1 MCGFLLFSYYVYLAA
16 RGEEEGVEEGRPE
29 HFPLFIYL
37 FFLCVSLGM
46 YRLDRLVIS
55 GSATPA
61 GHPRRKGAAPGRLS
75 SGRPSQQRW
84 QQQNDLVDSPQALSS
99 ATTTTTVS
107 LRTVSSLCPF
117 QGGAMPTVLDQ
128 SHGNTVSAGPQS
140 SSPFLPQGRQTS
152 APSGGHVLSVLE
164 GPLPAEIREI
174 IHSQCSGEPAE
185 VAERHA
191 RRLLSTNRRV
201 RVYREELQSA
211 VEEVGDV
218 AQMLQ
223 RHETVQ
229 DALRVELKD
238 LDAQIER
245 LVRERQLCELQLSQ
259 EEEARRRDEVKLRD
273 AKERVS
279 VLRSTIDTITQE
291 SLAGYVVL
299 RQLVPNLNVEN
310 YVV

>member
-1 MCGFLLFSYYVYLAA
+1 MH
-16 RGEEEGVEEGRPE
+16 RP
-29 HFPLFIYL
+29 
-37 FFLCVSLGM
+37 
-46 YRLDRLVIS
+46 DRLVIS
-55 GSATPA
+55 GSVTPA
-61 GHPRRKGAAPGRLS
+61 GHPRRKGTAPGRLS
-75 SGRPSQQRW
+75 SGGPSQQRR

-99 ATTTTTVS
+99 ATTTTVS
-107 LRTVSSLCPF
+107 SRTVSSLCPF
-117 QGGAMPTVLDQ
+117 QFGAMPTVLDP
-128 SHGNTVSAGPQS
+128 SHGNAVSAGTQS
-140 SSPFLPQGRQTS
+140 SSPLLPQGRQAT
-152 APSGGHVLSVLE
+152 APSGSHVLSVLE

-191 RRLLSTNRRV
+191 RRLLSTHRRV

-223 RHETVQ
+223 RHQTVQ

-259 EEEARRRDEVKLRD
+259 EDEARQRDEVKLRD
-273 AKERVS
+273 AKERVN

-310 YVV
+310 YVA